1 MSANRSDGEQAKR
14 ATKQGAA
21 LLLGVGLDAT
31 DGHKRITRARDA
43 LIVGGSKDTHEQ
55 MQEHVAKFNEELTR
69 RGKRLA
75 EVESREEL
83 REIAHKAGMGEA

>member
-1 MSANRSDGEQAKR
+1 M
-14 ATKQGAA
+14 
-21 LLLGVGLDAT
+21 LLGVGLDGD

-75 EVESREEL
+75 DVHSKDEL
-83 REIAHKAGMGEA
+83 REIADRAGMLRNE